1 MVTFAMCIS
10 LAKMAPSAQM
20 LWVAIN
26 VNAHLDLKAK
36 TVTKVSYCGY
46 DENDFHI
53 ECEGTDIAYFLK
65 NELQFACVTS
75 IEGKLLC
82 CFCL

>member
-26 VNAHLDLKAK
+26 VNVHLDLKAK
-36 TVTKVSYCGY
+36 TVTKVS
-46 DENDFHI
+46 N
-53 ECEGTDIAYFLK
+53 
-65 NELQFACVTS
+65 
-75 IEGKLLC
+75 
-82 CFCL
+82 

>member
-1 MVTFAMCIS
+1 MVTFAVCIS

-36 TVTKVSYCGY
+36 TVTKMSMNAPANHVKMAASARINQ
-46 DENDFHI
+46 EV
-53 ECEGTDIAYFLK
+53 TDALVLVVG
-65 NELQFACVTS
+65 LQERTVM
-75 IEGKLLC
+75 KLPLSAS
-82 CFCL
+82 